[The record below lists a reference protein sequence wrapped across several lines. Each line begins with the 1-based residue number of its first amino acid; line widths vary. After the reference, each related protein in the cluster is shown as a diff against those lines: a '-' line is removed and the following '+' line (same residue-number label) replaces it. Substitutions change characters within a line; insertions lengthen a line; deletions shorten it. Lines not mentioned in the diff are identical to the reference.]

1 MVLYLIRTTL
11 FFLYLGLVF
20 FLGIIISLLR
30 PKHPN
35 NTYIISILLARPAL
49 WILGLEVTI
58 EGNEYRTGNTPS
70 IFVAN
75 HQHNVDLLLAA
86 LIMKPKTVSIGKMS
100 LGKIPI
106 FGQFYKLSG
115 NILVDRSNPKKAI
128 RALKQVGQTIKEKQI
143 SVWIF
148 PEGTRN
154 TEEKLLPF
162 KRGAF
167 ISAVEA
173 EAPIIPVAIER
184 YATKIDLKKWKAG
197 KFKVTVLPPIAT
209 KGFGSKESQKLSED
223 LKEKIEGLI

>member
-1 MVLYLIRTTL
+1 MVLYFFRTIL

-20 FLGIIISLLR
+20 FIGIIISLLR

-35 NTYIISILLARPAL
+35 NTYIISILLARPGFK
-49 WILGLEVTI
+49 ILGLEVSI
-58 EGNEYRTGNTPS
+58 EGNEHRVGNTPS

-75 HQHNVDLLLAA
+75 HQHNIDLLIAA
-86 LIMKPKTVSIGKMS
+86 LIMKPKTVSIGKKS
-100 LGKIPI
+100 LGNIPI

-128 RALKQVGQTIKEKQI
+128 RALKQVGQTIKEKEI

-154 TEEKLLPF
+154 TEAKLLPF

-184 YATKIDLKKWKAG
+184 YASKINLKKWKAG
-197 KFKVTVLPPIAT
+197 KIKITILPPIPT
-209 KGFGSKESQKLSED
+209 KGFGSKESQELCDS
-223 LKEKIEGLI
+223 LPARIEAII